1 MRILAFHAG
10 LQDSS
15 AAAFDDYELI
25 AAVAEERLTRR
36 RKSGGVP
43 WLAID
48 EVLAIAGWQRGDVD
62 AIATTRGLFPVQYLR
77 LPLHQEI
84 DHGLRRWLGRDRPER
99 ELSAVGRRTGVTRTG
114 RLFRGDLFL
123 AEYGFRPDVR
133 LHFAGRHEAH
143 ALAALFFT
151 DWEDGL
157 VYTADGV
164 GDTVSCSIRQLKAG
178 RLDCHHGDDGRLAGR
193 RAYKASLAIEAGAED
208 VALRAVRPWLAR
220 AQIRRLAL
228 AGGRFADGRLNR
240 LLAESLPL
248 DEIFIFPA
256 MGDDGL
262 SIGAGTTFLLAR
274 DGLATWLSRRRR
286 LASLCLGRD
295 YDGDIDHGLAAAGLV
310 RMPGAPAEGA
320 AALIAAGRIGAIYC
334 GRMEFG
340 PRALGAR
347 SILATPADP
356 AVTESLRRRLERP
369 DLPFAP
375 VVLAE
380 DAERVF
386 EVTDVNRHAARFMT
400 ITTAVRPEWRARLP
414 GIVDID
420 GTARPQIVTDA
431 DNPLYADILRRFR
444 ALTGLPALINTSLD
458 GHEEPIVNRPRECLQ
473 AVIDR
478 RIDFVV
484 TAQALHAPMAAV
496 EAPAIAAQ
504 AEPAEAEAE
513 PAVIARVDAVTAGA

>member
-10 LQDSS
+10 LHDSS

-36 RKSGGVP
+36 KNSGGVP

-84 DHGLRRWLGRDRPER
+84 DHALRRWLGRDRPER
-99 ELSAVGRRTGVTRTG
+99 ELSVVGQRAGVTRTK
-114 RLFRGDLFL
+114 RLFRGDMFL
-123 AEYGFRPDVR
+123 AEHGFRPDVR

-143 ALAALFFT
+143 ALAALFYT

-164 GDTVSCSIRQLKAG
+164 GDNVSCSIRQLKEG
-178 RLDCHHGDDGRLAGR
+178 RLDCHHGDD
-193 RAYKASLAIEAGAED
+193 RAHKASLANQAVAED
-208 VALRAVRPWLAR
+208 FTLRAVRPWLHR
-220 AQIRRLAL
+220 TQTRRLAL
-228 AGGRFADGRLNR
+228 AGGLFSNVRLNR

-286 LASLCLGRD
+286 LASLYLGRD
-295 YDGDIDHGLAAAGLV
+295 YDGDIDQSLAAAGLA

-356 AVTESLRRRLERP
+356 AVTARLGRRLERS
-369 DLPFAP
+369 DVMPFAP

-386 EVTDVNRHAARFMT
+386 EVTGVTRYSARFMT
-400 ITTAVRPEWRARLP
+400 VTTAVRPEWRARLP
-414 GIVDID
+414 GIVHVD

-431 DNPLYADILRRFR
+431 ENPLYANILRHFR
-444 ALTGLPALINTSLD
+444 ALTGLPVLINTSFNV
-458 GHEEPIVNRPRECLQ
+458 HAEPIVNRPRECLQ
-473 AVIDR
+473 ALIDR

-484 TAQALHAPMAAV
+484 TAQALHAPMTAV
-496 EAPAIAAQ
+496 DAPAIAAQ
-504 AEPAEAEAE
+504 AEPAEAEADRE
-513 PAVIARVDAVTAGA
+513 VFARVDAVAAGA